1 MTTMTE
7 LADDLLD
14 AIAAE
19 DPLNELLDGHPG
31 FEDQLGDPDE
41 AAEQAVRDRALS
53 IAAQARRLDTDDWV
67 TRAVVV
73 QQAESLADRL
83 DARLVEFTMHDFEL
97 CPIVKLLTVLPEP
110 RPRTAEQE
118 RHFLSRLAAIPEFLA
133 KSAVRHRAG
142 LAAGRTPIAD
152 RARSA
157 VGYLDRYLAHPSDD
171 PLRKVSVRNVAER
184 DRLIDVVVR
193 PAFAAYRQV
202 LHELVPNG
210 RPGERAGLCWL
221 PDGEATY
228 AALARTHTTTDRTP
242 EDLHRTGLELIEQL
256 ADEYVEIGARVFGVS
271 TVAEIH
277 HRLRTDPA
285 MRYRDADE
293 VLEISRAAVER
304 AEKAAPNWF
313 GLIPEQ
319 RCEVL
324 PTPADQAPHTSVAYY
339 VPGTADGSRHGIYY
353 ANTYKAEE
361 RDRCIAETNAFHE
374 AVPGHHFQ
382 ITLAQQLTQLPRLRR
397 VARINAYL
405 EGWALYCERLA
416 DEVGLYS
423 DDLARLGMLAL
434 ESIRTARLVVD
445 TGVHAFGW
453 SRQRAVDYLREATV
467 MNEVEVQQETDRYIE
482 WPGQAL
488 SYMVGRLEIQR
499 MRARAEQT
507 LGDTFDLKAF
517 HDLVLGGGPL
527 PLAVLDDVV
536 TEWTQD
542 ARRIRERSRMGG

>member
-14 AIAAE
+14 AVAAE

-41 AAEQAVRDRALS
+41 AAQQALRDRALS
-53 IAAQARRLDTDDWV
+53 IAAQARHLETDEWV

-83 DARLVEFTMHDFEL
+83 DARLVEHTMHDFEV

-157 VGYLDRYLAHPSDD
+157 IGYLDRYLAHPSDD
-171 PLRKVSVRNVAER
+171 PLRKVPVRNVAER
-184 DRLIDVVVR
+184 DHLIDDVVR

-202 LHELVPNG
+202 LHELVPHG
-210 RPGERAGLCWL
+210 RPEERAGLCWL
-221 PDGEATY
+221 PDGGRTY

-271 TVAEIH
+271 TVAEVH

-319 RCEVL
+319 RCEVR
-324 PTPADQAPHTSVAYY
+324 PTPADQAPHTSVACY

-382 ITLAQQLTQLPRLRR
+382 ITLAQQLTHLPRLRR

-416 DEVGLYS
+416 DEAELYS
-423 DDLARLGMLAL
+423 DDVARLGMLAL
-434 ESIRTARLVVD
+434 ESTRTARLVVD

-453 SRQRAVDYLREATV
+453 SRQRVVDYLREVTV
-467 MNEVEVQQETDRYIE
+467 MNEVEIQQETDRYIE

-499 MRARAEQT
+499 MRARAEET

-542 ARRIRERSRMGG
+542 A